1 MCACVSAW
9 ACVRV
14 CVSVSVYPLPQDG
27 TILDALV
34 LWKRSLDKEFDG
46 VEPCPIC
53 YSVIH
58 MTHHSLPRLV
68 CGTCKN
74 KYHSQCL
81 QKWFQTANK
90 NNCPMCQQPISL

>member
-1 MCACVSAW
+1 V
-9 ACVRV
+9 V
-14 CVSVSVYPLPQDG
+14 QDG
-27 TILDALV
+27 TILEALQ
-34 LWKRSLDKEFDG
+34 LWKKNLDKEFEG

-58 MTHHSLPRLV
+58 MTNKSLPRLQCGV
-68 CGTCKN
+68 CRN
-74 KYHSQCL
+74 KYHSNCL